1 MNAASSA
8 FTGAPAAIIGRAAR
22 LAPGRN
28 LALIVGLDR
37 SADDDPAGHDYL
49 NLSLALSQRLL
60 DTPHRQVA
68 LAVPQALDDL
78 LAGDGPL
85 LVDHIELLFDPLLQI
100 DPLRGLKLAS
110 RRRRLLVVW
119 PGRLD
124 DGGALIY
131 AEPGH
136 PEYRRY
142 DPADL
147 ADVAVLDAAAL
158 RQEE

>member
-1 MNAASSA
+1 MNVNAITPAS
-8 FTGAPAAIIGRAAR
+8 IISQAAR

-37 SADDDPAGHDYL
+37 PVDDGLTSSQHL
-49 NLSLALSQRLL
+49 HLSLGLSQRLL
-60 DTPHRQVA
+60 DTPRRQIA
-68 LAVPQALDDL
+68 LAAPQALGDL

-85 LVDHIELLFDPLLQI
+85 LVDRIELLFDPLLQV
-100 DPLRGLKLAS
+100 DPLRALKLAS

-124 DGGALIY
+124 DGGYLVF

-142 DPADL
+142 GPADL

-158 RQEE
+158 RREE

>member
-1 MNAASSA
+1 MNANTVTSE
-8 FTGAPAAIIGRAAR
+8 AIADQAAR

-28 LALIVGLDR
+28 LALIVGLERPVD
-37 SADDDPAGHDYL
+37 ADQGSNCL

-68 LAVPQALDDL
+68 LAAPQALDDL

-110 RRRRLLVVW
+110 RRRRLLVIW

-124 DGGALIY
+124 ESAHLTY

-142 DPADL
+142 GPADL
-147 ADVAVLDAAAL
+147 ADVAILDAAAL
-158 RQEE
+158 RQVE

>member
-1 MNAASSA
+1 MNAYTVTSDVIAD
-8 FTGAPAAIIGRAAR
+8 RAAR
-22 LAPGRN
+22 LAGQRS

-37 SADDDPAGHDYL
+37 PVDDSPTGNQRL

-60 DTPHRQVA
+60 DTPSRQVA
-68 LAVPQALDDL
+68 LAASQALGDL
-78 LAGDGPL
+78 LAGSGPL

-100 DPLRGLKLAS
+100 DPLRALKLAS

-124 DGGALIY
+124 DGGALVY

-136 PEYRRY
+136 PEYRSY
-142 DPADL
+142 GPADL
-147 ADVAVLDAAAL
+147 ADVAILDAAAL
-158 RQEE
+158 RQVE

>member
-1 MNAASSA
+1 MDDSP
-8 FTGAPAAIIGRAAR
+8 TGNQR
-22 LAPGRN
+22 
-28 LALIVGLDR
+28 
-37 SADDDPAGHDYL
+37 L

-60 DTPHRQVA
+60 DTPSRQVA
-68 LAVPQALDDL
+68 LAASQALGDL

-100 DPLRGLKLAS
+100 DPLRALKLAS

-124 DGGALIY
+124 DGGALTY

-136 PEYRRY
+136 PEYRRH

-158 RQEE
+158 RREE

>member
-1 MNAASSA
+1 MNVNTITAVS
-8 FTGAPAAIIGRAAR
+8 IISRAVR
-22 LAPGRN
+22 LTPGRN

-37 SADDDPAGHDYL
+37 PVDDGLTSSQHL
-49 NLSLALSQRLL
+49 HLSLGLSQRLL
-60 DTPHRQVA
+60 DTPRRQIA
-68 LAVPQALDDL
+68 LAAPQALGDL

-100 DPLRGLKLAS
+100 DPLRALKLAS

-124 DGGALIY
+124 DDGALVY

-142 DPADL
+142 GPADL

-158 RQEE
+158 RREE

>member
-1 MNAASSA
+1 MNANAITPAS
-8 FTGAPAAIIGRAAR
+8 IIGRAAH
-22 LAPGRN
+22 LAPGRS

-37 SADDDPAGHDYL
+37 RVEVGIAGNDYL

-60 DTPHRQVA
+60 DTPSRQVA
-68 LAVPQALDDL
+68 LAASQALGDL
-78 LAGDGPL
+78 LAGDGAL

-100 DPLRGLKLAS
+100 DPLRALKLAS

-124 DGGALIY
+124 DGGALVY

-142 DPADL
+142 GPADL
-147 ADVAVLDAAAL
+147 ADVAILDAAAL
-158 RQEE
+158 RREE

>member
-1 MNAASSA
+1 MNANAVTSDVI
-8 FTGAPAAIIGRAAR
+8 TDRATR
-22 LAPGRN
+22 LAGQRS
-28 LALIVGLDR
+28 LALIVGLNR
-37 SADDDPAGHDYL
+37 PVDDGPTSSQRL

-60 DTPHRQVA
+60 DTPQHQVA
-68 LAVPQALDDL
+68 LAAPQALGDL

-100 DPLRGLKLAS
+100 DPLRALKLAS

-124 DGGALIY
+124 DGGALVY

-142 DPADL
+142 GPADL

>member
-1 MNAASSA
+1 M
-8 FTGAPAAIIGRAAR
+8 
-22 LAPGRN
+22 
-28 LALIVGLDR
+28 
-37 SADDDPAGHDYL
+37 
-49 NLSLALSQRLL
+49 
-60 DTPHRQVA
+60 
-68 LAVPQALDDL
+68 
-78 LAGDGPL
+78 
-85 LVDHIELLFDPLLQI
+85 QI
-100 DPLRGLKLAS
+100 DPLRALKLAS

-124 DGGALIY
+124 DGGYLVY

>member
-1 MNAASSA
+1 MNANSIIPAS
-8 FTGAPAAIIGRAAR
+8 IISQAAR

-28 LALIVGLDR
+28 LALIVGLNQPV
-37 SADDDPAGHDYL
+37 DDGPTSSQRL

-68 LAVPQALDDL
+68 LAASQVLGDL
-78 LAGDGPL
+78 LAGGGPL

-110 RRRRLLVVW
+110 RRRRLLVIW

-124 DGGALIY
+124 DAGALVY

-142 DPADL
+142 APADL

-158 RQEE
+158 RQVE